1 MTRKTTTKQ
10 TRVAMVVFSHHP
22 HDLRVR
28 RAVEAAVEASYE
40 VDLFCLRKRGQ
51 PKLEK
56 SQGLT
61 IYRYDVPRS
70 RSSIINY
77 LVEYG
82 VFLALVFVRLS
93 ARHIKARYSVIHVNN
108 MPDILVFAGLLAKI
122 SGARILLDLH
132 DPVPEVYLAK
142 YGVARKEQLVRL
154 MKMLERLCIAFSDKV
169 ITPNIA
175 FRDLFIE
182 RGCPGEKIDIVM
194 NAPDQ
199 RIFVPGPPFPA
210 DGEGAGKPFRVV
222 FNGIIAERNGLD
234 TAIDAVLMLSG
245 KIPGI
250 TFDIYGEGDAA
261 ARTAAR
267 VRSLGEGSCIRFRGF
282 VPIAEL
288 VKYIA
293 RSDVG
298 VIPNNRNPFTEINF
312 PVRIFEYLTFRK
324 PVIAPNTR
332 GIRDYFA
339 PDGLLMFE
347 PGDPGDLA
355 RKIDFV
361 YSQPKETAE
370 IVRKGYAVYE
380 KHNWTIQ
387 KEKLLRI
394 YEELSR

>member
-1 MTRKTTTKQ
+1 MTDARPIKKK
-10 TRVAMVVFSHHP
+10 RIAVVVFSHHP

-28 RAVEAAVEASYE
+28 RAVEAAVGASYD
-40 VDLFCLRKRGQ
+40 VDLFCLRKRSQ
-51 PKLEK
+51 PKFEK
-56 SQGLT
+56 SLGLT

-82 VFLALVFVRLS
+82 VFLALVFARLS
-93 ARHIKARYSVIHVNN
+93 ARHMKARYSVIHVNN
-108 MPDILVFAGLLAKI
+108 MPDVLVLTGLLAKI

-175 FRDLFIE
+175 FRNLFIE
-182 RGCPGEKIDIVM
+182 RGCPAEKIDIVM

-199 RIFVPGPPFPA
+199 RIFVPGPPVSA
-210 DGEGAGKPFRVV
+210 DGEGSVRPFRVV

-245 KIPGI
+245 RIPGI

-261 ARTAAR
+261 AKTAAR
-267 VRSLGEGSCIRFRGF
+267 IKSLGEDSCIRFRGF

-293 RSDVG
+293 RSNVG

-361 YSQPKETAE
+361 YSHPDETAE
-370 IVRKGYAVYE
+370 VVRKGYAVYE